1 MIRLETNKRY
11 YLINLT
17 KDLFDQWC
25 IICSWGSKFSKI
37 GNQQTHLVNDE
48 LSGQKLIEKIIKIR
62 KNHGYEIIEE

>member
-25 IICSWGSKFSKI
+25 VVCTWGSKLSRL

-48 LSGQKLIEKIIKIR
+48 LAGQIFIEKVIKTR
-62 KNHGYEIIEE
+62 KNHGYEIIKD

>member
-25 IICSWGSKFSKI
+25 VVCAWGSKFSKI

-48 LSGQKLIEKIIKIR
+48 ISGHSLIKKIIKTR
-62 KNHGYEIIEE
+62 KNHGYQIIED